1 MMTAIPAGAYQAYRT
16 TQIQTASPA
25 ELILLLYDGAIKYC
39 KQAQLHLE
47 NGEKEL
53 AHNALIRSQDI
64 IDELAV
70 SLDFSASEEIA
81 KGLAQLYDYM
91 GQRLIEANIKKD
103 KAPIAEVVAML
114 EELRETW
121 SEAAKLAQRRG
132 S

>member
-81 KGLAQLYDYM
+81 QGLAQLYDYM

-103 KAPIAEVVAML
+103 KAPITEVVAML
-114 EELRETW
+114 QELRETW
-121 SEAAKLAQRRG
+121 AEVAKMAQRRVR
-132 S
+132 

>member
-1 MMTAIPAGAYQAYRT
+1 MTAIPAGAYQAYRT

-81 KGLAQLYDYM
+81 QGLAQLYDYM

-103 KAPIAEVVAML
+103 KAPITEVVAML
-114 EELRETW
+114 QELRETW
-121 SEAAKLAQRRG
+121 AEVAKMAQRRVR
-132 S
+132 

>member
-1 MMTAIPAGAYQAYRT
+1 MTAIPAGAYQAYRT

-39 KQAQLHLE
+39 KQAEVHLD

-53 AHNALIRSQDI
+53 AHNALLKSQDI

-81 KGLAQLYDYM
+81 QGLAQLYDYM

-103 KAPIAEVVAML
+103 KAPITEVVAML
-114 EELRETW
+114 QELRETW
-121 SEAAKLAQRRG
+121 AEVAKMAQRRVR
-132 S
+132 

>member
-1 MMTAIPAGAYQAYRT
+1 MTAIPAGAYQAYRP

-81 KGLAQLYDYM
+81 KGLAQLYDSM
-91 GQRLIEANIKKD
+91 GQRLTEANIKKD